1 MEGPEGW
8 ILLSEI
14 YDFPKIRRFHDY
26 LSIDELFEILKLSSV
41 VEVMDDIVDWGYE
54 EEVTFYIRK
63 KELKMK

>member
-1 MEGPEGW
+1 MAGPEGW

-26 LSIDELFEILKLSSV
+26 LSIDKLFEILKLSSV
-41 VEVMDDIVDWGYE
+41 VEVMDYIVDWGDE
-54 EEVTFYIRK
+54 KEVTFYIRK